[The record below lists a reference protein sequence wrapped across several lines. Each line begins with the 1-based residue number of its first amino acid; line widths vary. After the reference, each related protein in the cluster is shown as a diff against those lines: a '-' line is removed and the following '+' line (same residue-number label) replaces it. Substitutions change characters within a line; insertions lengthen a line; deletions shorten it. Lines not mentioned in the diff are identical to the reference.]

1 MKKLAD
7 YNANTYFFKIT
18 INISMN
24 EKFKFSETRNPIKQA
39 ELSKK
44 EQRIINGVGLTLED
58 LKKLLRKPSYA
69 EGSYALIFE
78 VNEFDQKNIAKVWKN
93 PQNDTTRARHEN
105 AALRL
110 LHKHKSTQ
118 VPHNLGYLHSETI
131 LFEEKIKGKHIV
143 KFDELVICQLAETL
157 AKIHNIKLSSY
168 GKLIEPRI
176 KGTQKDYLMTEIGKL
191 REALSTSSEKPELL
205 KLIEQA
211 INKFENAATSSPEA
225 FKKRVFTLIHFDLNR
240 NNIFQSDDNDKI
252 IIIDW
257 EQAAAGDNAMDIA
270 KMFLK
275 LNFTEKQK
283 KKFIEEYGK
292 WFDKKDTSL
301 QARLDVYAQ
310 FVLINS
316 ILWRLRVL
324 KNTPIETTS
333 ANEKEFYARV
343 KNNLDTELI
352 KLKKYLS

>member
-1 MKKLAD
+1 
-7 YNANTYFFKIT
+7 
-18 INISMN
+18 MN
-24 EKFKFSETRNPIKQA
+24 ENFKFSGTRSAIEQA
-39 ELSKK
+39 KLSEKEL
-44 EQRIINGVGLTLED
+44 RIINGAGLTPED
-58 LKKLLRKPSYA
+58 LEKLLRKPPYA

-78 VNEFDQKNIAKVWKN
+78 VNESDHKNIAKVWKN
-93 PQNDTTRARHEN
+93 PQNDAIRARHEN

-110 LHKHKSTQ
+110 LRKHKSKQ
-118 VPHNLGYLHSETI
+118 VPRNLGYLHSEII

-143 KFDELVICQLAETL
+143 DFDELAICQLAETL

-168 GKLIEPRI
+168 GKLIEPRL
-176 KGTQKDYLMTEIGKL
+176 KGTQKDYLMAEISKL
-191 REALSTSSEKPELL
+191 RESLSTSSGKPELL

-211 INKFENAATSSPEA
+211 IDKFENAATSSPEA

-240 NNIFQSDDNDKI
+240 NNILKSNDNNKI

-283 KKFIEEYGK
+283 MQFIEEYGK
-292 WFDKKDTSL
+292 WFDKNDNSF
-301 QARLDVYAQ
+301 QARLGVYEP

-324 KNTPIETTS
+324 KNTPKETSS

-343 KNNLDTELI
+343 KSNLDLELI